1 MTRSLSKQ
9 GLSLKKTPLLV
20 QLRNIFSPSDFMTAL
35 RKTGRNF
42 HVFYLPCIT
51 IAQAGNTVDLV
62 AKNTAQVCI
71 RGN

>member
-1 MTRSLSKQ
+1 MA
-9 GLSLKKTPLLV
+9 LKKTE
-20 QLRNIFSPSDFMTAL
+20 
-35 RKTGRNF
+35 RNF
-42 HVFYLPCIT
+42 HAFYLPRLA